1 MNPSDLEATYTELAN
16 AIERV
21 GKDKAQL
28 MLATLCLS
36 LMSERDDGEEILRAI
51 AQAERLAL
59 DGTR

>member
-1 MNPSDLEATYTELAN
+1 MIASELEATYTELAN
-16 AIERV
+16 AIHRV
-21 GKDKAQL
+21 GADKAQL

-36 LMSERDDGEEILRAI
+36 LMSEHGNVDAVLKAI

>member
-1 MNPSDLEATYTELAN
+1 MTAIDLEAAYTELAN
-16 AIERV
+16 AIHRL
-21 GKDKAQL
+21 GHDRAQL

-36 LMSERDDGEEILRAI
+36 LISERDNSDTVLKAI